1 MGTGFPELLKTSSI
15 RVEEKPLKGTHRGVT
30 ASAKQRGSGQVQLKE
45 LGSRGEVS
53 TDATLTSMGLGPC
66 GRGQMGPGLAQTL
79 VFLAVYQR
87 SEGAHCAFREQD
99 SPRGCYQVPCKNGLA
114 SLPTNLPP
122 WAQGGWVASAPP
134 LAILPIKKGGGMRPN
149 GETEP
154 NLNVSLWA
162 LNMEK
167 LSTEIQME
175 TRTPPTGTSRPSG
188 QQN

>member
-1 MGTGFPELLKTSSI
+1 MQGGLERLEVGTGFPELLKTSSI

-53 TDATLTSMGLGPC
+53 TDATLTSMGLRPC
-66 GRGQMGPGLAQTL
+66 GRGQMGPGLGTDTCLSRCLPAL
-79 VFLAVYQR
+79 RGSPLRFQR
-87 SEGAHCAFREQD
+87 ADSEQD

-134 LAILPIKKGGGMRPN
+134 LAILQIKKEGGMRPN
-149 GETEP
+149 GQMEP
-154 NLNVSLWA
+154 NLNVSL
-162 LNMEK
+162 
-167 LSTEIQME
+167 
-175 TRTPPTGTSRPSG
+175 
-188 QQN
+188 